1 MSASKSGDRSS
12 RKTSKATVIEE
23 SVLTINLTVSPAAP
37 VARASIKYPV
47 KLVRLRDI
55 SIDGLLRDDKS
66 SRIMVEHKAPP
77 GNIHQSESY
86 HPR

>member
-1 MSASKSGDRSS
+1 MSATSKSGDRSS

-55 SIDGLLRDDKS
+55 SIDGLLRLKDNGRAQGTAGEHTSIGKLS
-66 SRIMVEHKAPP
+66 SSLRI
-77 GNIHQSESY
+77 
-86 HPR
+86 